1 MTPVMTEVELAA
13 FMAREYGTVADRFVI
28 EKVVPG
34 ALDLRLK
41 VDPEQDIRPGGT
53 VSGPVM
59 FTLADVAAYLVTL
72 AHVGPEALA
81 VTVNA
86 TIDFMRKPAPVDL
99 VAQARLLKLGRALS
113 VSDMLLYSVGH
124 EKPVARAS
132 LTYSLPPR
140 RLTGEGA
147 APV

>member
-1 MTPVMTEVELAA
+1 MTPVMTESELAA
-13 FMAREYGTVADRFVI
+13 FMAREYGAVADRFVV
-28 EKVVPG
+28 EKVAPG

-41 VDPEQDIRPGGT
+41 VDPVRDIRPGGT

-86 TIDFMRKPAPVDL
+86 TIDFMRRPAPVDM
-99 VAQARLLKLGRALS
+99 VAKARLLKLGRALA
-113 VSDMLLYSVGH
+113 VSDMLLHSVGH

-140 RLTGEGA
+140 RVAEGGA

>member
-13 FMAREYGTVADRFVI
+13 FMAREYGAVADRFVI

>member
-13 FMAREYGTVADRFVI
+13 FMAREYGAVADRFVI
-28 EKVVPG
+28 EKVAPG

-124 EKPVARAS
+124 DKPVARAS

>member
-1 MTPVMTEVELAA
+1 MQPVMDAA
-13 FMAREYGTVADRFVI
+13 ALHDFMAREYGTVADRFVV
-28 EKVVPG
+28 ERVAPG
-34 ALDLRLK
+34 ELDVRLK
-41 VDPEQDIRPGGT
+41 VHPELDIRPGGT

-59 FTLADVAAYLVTL
+59 FTLADVAAYLITL

-86 TIDFMRKPAPVDL
+86 TIDYMRKPAPVDL
-99 VAQARLLKLGRALS
+99 IARTRLLKLGRALS

-140 RLTGEGA
+140 PVSGEGA
-147 APV
+147 LPV

>member
-13 FMAREYGTVADRFVI
+13 FMAREYGAVADRFVI
-28 EKVVPG
+28 EKVAPG